1 MIALAVSLLVL
12 SIGPVV
18 TVAGD
23 AACPTAKDVSA
34 RVGQLLPVVETA
46 GVDLAR
52 VVDAGDVVRV
62 SLRRPDG
69 SLIGTRELSRR
80 SSCADLAAAAAV
92 VLASWE
98 SDVHPEFR
106 ASLPAPRPTP
116 APAEVAVVS
125 AAPKQQAVKPA
136 FEVGAALTGSVAP
149 SGAGA
154 GVAAGAL
161 VVAGAAPA
169 GGHVGARLALGAGTK
184 RELPLGTGRVR
195 WRHLVAALGP
205 DARFRISST
214 RFAVGLHAEALLA
227 WLSATGDGLTND
239 RSASSF
245 DPGVGAGFRFLHEG
259 HTVAPWLDL
268 SVGGWLRRQQAL
280 ASPDGAAVSL
290 PRVEV
295 ALALGVSVVSG
306 P

>member
-1 MIALAVSLLVL
+1 LLAVSILVL
-12 SIGPVV
+12 SISPVV

-23 AACPTAKDVSA
+23 AACPSAKDVSA
-34 RVGQLLPVVETA
+34 RIGRLLPAVATGSA
-46 GVDLAR
+46 ADLAR
-52 VVDAGDVVRV
+52 VDDGGDVVRV

-69 SLIGTRELSRR
+69 SLIGARELARK

-106 ASLPAPRPTP
+106 TSLPPPRA
-116 APAEVAVVS
+116 APADVAAVS
-125 AAPKQQAVKPA
+125 APPKPQPPRSS
-136 FEVGAALTGSVAP
+136 FELGAALTGSVAP
-149 SGAGA
+149 SGSGTGA
-154 GVAAGAL
+154 AAGAL

-169 GGHVGARLALGAGTK
+169 RGPIGARLALAAGTE
-184 RELPLGTGRVR
+184 RELPLGTGHVR

-205 DARFRISST
+205 DARVTIAST
-214 RFAVGLHAEALLA
+214 RLSLGLHAEALLA
-227 WLSATGDGLTND
+227 LLSATGEGLTNG

-245 DPGVGAGFRFLHEG
+245 DPGVGAGLRLLYRG
-259 HTVAPWLDL
+259 HAIAPWMDL
-268 SVGGWLRRQQAL
+268 SASGWLRRQQAL
-280 ASPDGAAVSL
+280 SSPDGASVSL

-295 ALALGVSVVSG
+295 ALALGFSVISG

>member
-1 MIALAVSLLVL
+1 MLAVSLLVL

-34 RVGQLLPVVETA
+34 RVGQLLPTVETSSA
-46 GVDLAR
+46 DQAR
-52 VVDAGDVVRV
+52 VDDGGNVVRL

-69 SLIGTRELSRR
+69 SLIGTRELSRK

-106 ASLPAPRPTP
+106 AWLPPPRAVA
-116 APAEVAVVS
+116 APAEVAAAS
-125 AAPKQQAVKPA
+125 AAPKPHPTRSA
-136 FEVGAALTGSVAP
+136 FELGAALAGSVAP

-154 GVAAGAL
+154 GAAAGAL
-161 VVAGAAPA
+161 IVAGAAPA
-169 GGHVGARLALGAGTK
+169 GGRFGVRLALGAGTE

-205 DARFRISST
+205 DARFTIAAT

-227 WLSATGDGLTND
+227 LLSASGEGLTND
-239 RSASSF
+239 RSANSF
-245 DPGVGAGFRFLHEG
+245 DPGVGAGLRLLYRG
-259 HTVAPWLDL
+259 RAIAPWLDL
-268 SVGGWLRRQQAL
+268 SAGGWLRRQQAL
-280 ASPDGAAVSL
+280 SSPDGASLSL
-290 PRVEV
+290 PRLEV
-295 ALALGVSVVSG
+295 ALALGFSVISG